1 MSTGGIGISLNDLV
15 SIKVISVT
23 EFRRKNRSGPR
34 TRRSHR
40 HRTGRQGPP
49 KKKRTSAAFSAAHRE
64 VRRVSEAFRLLRG
77 PAAVIVLPDRERC
90 SRWRTERLQRR
101 SVSFPGREKPE
112 IPERWHQTSRQCP
125 QSWCQSSGFRWQPC
139 PPVAAAAAAR
149 AACAAR
155 AATGQS
161 ILHASNRR
169 NPVRMADPRPD
180 RNPGRSWTPER
191 GQVPASARSRR
202 ISRKSRQVSRLAA
215 GLRSR

>member
-1 MSTGGIGISLNDLV
+1 M
-15 SIKVISVT
+15 T
-23 EFRRKNRSGPR
+23 ELRRKDREHVEHV
-34 TRRSHR
+34 RSHR
-40 HRTGRQGPP
+40 HRTGRQGLP
-49 KKKRTSAAFSAAHRE
+49 KKGRTSAAFSAAHRE
-64 VRRVSEAFRLLRG
+64 VRQVSEAFRLLRV
-77 PAAVIVLPDRERC
+77 PAAVVLLPDRERC
-90 SRWRTERLQRR
+90 SRWRTDRLQRR

-125 QSWCQSSGFRWQPC
+125 QAWCQSSGFRWQPC

-180 RNPGRSWTPER
+180 RNPGRPWTPER
-191 GQVPASARSRR
+191 GQSPVSARSRR